1 MVYVEDPTYFLAL
14 EVFRELG
21 FQLRSLPTDD
31 DGILLSLLEKD
42 LNGEVPLRASDLN
55 KKFAAAVYL
64 VPTYNNPTGRSMSA
78 LRRRQLIDLAYQHN
92 FLIICD
98 DVYDLLHYHD
108 GQQVAEEPLISM
120 DVGEGRVISNCTFS
134 KILGPGLR
142 LGWIAAR
149 SLLLER
155 LISRWVHR
163 VASWNDFVEHL
174 LI

>member
-31 DGILLSLLEKD
+31 DGILLSHLEKD
-42 LNGEVPLRASDLN
+42 LNSDVSLRAPDL
-55 KKFAAAVYL
+55 KRKFATAVYL
-64 VPTYNNPTGRSMSA
+64 VPSFNNPTGRSLSA
-78 LRRRQLIDLAYQHN
+78 LRRRQLIDLAYKHN

-98 DVYDLLHYHD
+98 DVYDLLHYRD
-108 GQQVAEEPLISM
+108 GQEVVEEPLISM

-142 LGWIAAR
+142 LGWIATR

-155 LISRWVHR
+155 LIARWVHR
-163 VASWNDFVEHL
+163 VA
-174 LI
+174 